1 MKIAL
6 RHIFLV
12 KKTDELLLGRLKG
25 YFRIINLVILNKSE
39 LIAIDVVF
47 MADLFYERH
56 SVVRVKAE

>member
-25 YFRIINLVILNKSE
+25 HLRIINLVILNKLE
-39 LIAIDVVF
+39 LIAINVVF
-47 MADLFYERH
+47 MSDLFYERH
-56 SVVRVKAE
+56 SVARVKAE